1 MQYVPA
7 SELAGLPGFPG
18 SARRAREA
26 AARMGLPSR
35 PRGGRGGGLEYAIDA
50 LPPAARLALAAR
62 LTAANDAQPIRT
74 ASVTESR
81 ANGTARSAHA
91 TGWQKEWQDSVA
103 RVLVLFQRFWQAYG
117 GPLTPALTAFCHV
130 WAGGLSPINVTVP
143 DDLRRTFPRL
153 NYKSLRTWHLGV
165 QERGLAA
172 ITPREHHRKG
182 KFAALAG
189 DVGAAVLALLVDK
202 PHLSATAIYSA
213 VATQFPDIPSER
225 AFRRALAHWKDK
237 NAQLFEAVTNP
248 DSWRN
253 KYLSA
258 AGSASEGITR
268 PNQLWQ
274 MDSTTGDV
282 MLADGR
288 RHAVVGVIDVFTR
301 RRLFLVTRTSRSGA
315 IMSLIRRAIAA
326 WGVPA
331 AIKTDNGQDYVAAQL
346 DAALLGLGI
355 EHPLCQPF
363 SPQQKPHIERAI
375 GALMQEYFEL
385 LEGYV
390 GHSVADRK
398 AIEARRAFSDRLF
411 DKEEPLDLRMTPEQ
425 LQAGIDAYCAKL
437 HASTRPEL
445 GGRTPEQMAL
455 RHPIATVP
463 ERALD
468 VLLAPSAE
476 GGIRTV
482 GKKGIRIGGGFYN
495 HAHLGGLE
503 GRQVQVKVDEANLG
517 RCWVFDLDGAYVCE
531 ALDYER
537 LGFSSAEV
545 AAERKAHQ
553 AKALRESKRELK
565 AVTRKFDT
573 RAAIQAIHATR
584 TEEAVAASPNVV
596 PLRRTAAHSST
607 GIDSITTADTPKVSD
622 EQLAAAQAA
631 LAARA
636 EKPAPVITLHA
647 TPQERYARWLQLEA
661 RVQAGEALAAE
672 ERNWFEGYANG
683 PEWGAQKRFFEV
695 FGLTPEQVLGTQAAG
710 AA

>member
-1 MQYVPA
+1 MTAYA
-7 SELAGLPGFPG
+7 TAADLAGLPGFP
-18 SARRAREA
+18 SSERRAREHA
-26 AARMGLPSR
+26 SRLGLPSR
-35 PRGGRGGGLEYAIDA
+35 QRRAVGGGLEYAVDA
-50 LPPAARLALAAR
+50 LPAAARLALAAR
-62 LTAANDAQPIRT
+62 LTAANDAEPIRT
-74 ASVTESR
+74 ASVSQARAAGTSR
-81 ANGTARSAHA
+81 AALV
-91 TGWQKEWQDSVA
+91 TGWQKERQDAIA
-103 RVLVLFQRFWQAYG
+103 RVLVLFQRFWQTFG
-117 GPLTPALTAFCHV
+117 GQVTPALKAFVHT
-130 WAGGLSPINVTVP
+130 WNGGLSNVEIHA
-143 DDLRRTFPRL
+143 DDALLRTFPKL
-153 NYKSLRTWHLGV
+153 SFSTLRAWHLGV

-182 KFAALAG
+182 KYAALTG
-189 DVGAAVLALLVDK
+189 DVGAAVLALLMDK
-202 PHLSATAIYSA
+202 PHISATAIYSA
-213 VATQFPDIPSER
+213 VSTQFDAMPSESSI
-225 AFRRALAHWKDK
+225 RRAVAHWKDK

-411 DKEEPLDLRMTPEQ
+411 DKEESLDLRMTPEQ

-437 HASTRPEL
+437 HTSTRPEL

-455 RHPIATVP
+455 GHPIATVP

-596 PLRRTAAHSST
+596 PLQRTATHSST
-607 GIDSITTADTPKVSD
+607 GIDSITSAEAPTVSA

-636 EKPAPVITLHA
+636 EKPAPVIALHA

-661 RVQAGEALAAE
+661 RVQRGDALAAD

-695 FGLTPEQVLGTQAAG
+695 FGLTPEQVLAG
-710 AA
+710 